1 MASPSSPGIGARPIV
16 ERTLNGGYVLRW
28 TGDIVGGPAG
38 SDIRTPLDQLAR
50 GIELANVALE
60 LAESDRAA
68 VNSVAKGQ
76 IQAAA
81 KGFAALTI

>member
-1 MASPSSPGIGARPIV
+1 
-16 ERTLNGGYVLRW
+16 
-28 TGDIVGGPAG
+28 
-38 SDIRTPLDQLAR
+38 
-50 GIELANVALE
+50 VALE

-81 KGFAALTI
+81 KGLAALTI